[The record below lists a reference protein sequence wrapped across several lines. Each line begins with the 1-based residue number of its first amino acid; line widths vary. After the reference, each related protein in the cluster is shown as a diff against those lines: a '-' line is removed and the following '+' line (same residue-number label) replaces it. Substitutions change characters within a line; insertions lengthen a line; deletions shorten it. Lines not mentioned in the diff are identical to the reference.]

1 VPFAR
6 PRTID
11 VSFEPDFVTLTQRL
25 RQRIVAAR
33 AVQEIVS

>member
-1 VPFAR
+1 
-6 PRTID
+6 
-11 VSFEPDFVTLTQRL
+11 VSFEPDFVALTQRL